1 MSHATSHDVA
11 QQMPHH
17 EDLTVQN
24 NKSKSNT
31 LNSQH
36 NGLGYSSN
44 VNSGPEKL
52 TVLDMI
58 LDSLGM
64 RNLTSKDIGTLI
76 MLGFMFLL
84 FVISVTGFFV
94 MWFTE
99 YYNNTMLQKIILA
112 ENSERAKSWLN
123 PDTDTDT
130 VLKAH
135 IFNYTNI
142 EDFLAGRADKM
153 HVEDLGPLTYQEHTV
168 KDEVSFNKNH
178 TVTFRVCANRFLQVR
193 ANFNLPFHNWQ
204 DRKSYKLLA
213 EKSSLREDDMV
224 LVPNVPLL
232 SAAVHVKRFPS
243 FKRLGVNAI
252 ISLYKEPLFKRL
264 TVHEYLWG
272 YRDKIISLE
281 SLGRGKTHFGLLRT
295 RNGTSVD
302 SVQLNTGEDDIS
314 KFSIITQF
322 NGKPQLDFWEGDEC
336 NRIDGSEPSMF
347 SPTLLQER
355 SSVHVFLQVLCRK
368 VPLHF
373 EKEETIFNDIDV
385 LRYRTPLDVFAHPS
399 ENPANECY
407 CRNTD
412 ICLPS
417 GVINATKC
425 YDDSPIFPSFPHFF
439 SGDPVI
445 YKDFEGIKPDADLH
459 QTYADIHP
467 RFGFPI
473 SGASRVQ
480 INIMV
485 DKTPLLLNQA
495 NRIQNATILPLIWI
509 EITANDFNDDVLHT
523 LYISTFGLDAIQLA
537 LKYGTLLVSVTT
549 FSLIV
554 ASVYYLNSKRE
565 EQQLEHSKSSAELE
579 ALNGG
584 IEANGSVVVVQ
595 VHVPHSVGVGHPHR
609 GDQ

>member
-1 MSHATSHDVA
+1 MSHATDRYVA
-11 QQMPHH
+11 QSPPTAAS
-17 EDLTVQN
+17 EDLTVQQS
-24 NKSKSNT
+24 KSKSNT
-31 LNSQH
+31 LNSQR
-36 NGLGYSSN
+36 NGNTLGYGYSVGGGGSGGGGSS
-44 VNSGPEKL
+44 SSRPEKL
-52 TVLDMI
+52 TVLDMT
-58 LDSLGM
+58 LESLGL
-64 RNLTSKDIGTLI
+64 RNLTSKDIGVLI

-99 YYNNTMLQKIILA
+99 YYNNTMLKNLILA
-112 ENSERAKSWLN
+112 ENSETANSWLQ
-123 PDTDTDT
+123 PDPKYDTL
-130 VLKAH
+130 LKAH

-168 KDEVSFNKNH
+168 KDQVSFNKNH
-178 TVTFRVCANRFLQVR
+178 TVTFR
-193 ANFNLPFHNWQ
+193 
-204 DRKSYKLLA
+204 DKKSYKLLP
-213 EKSSLREDDMV
+213 EKSTLREDDVV

-232 SAAVHVKRFPS
+232 SAAVHVKRMPA
-243 FKRLGVNAI
+243 FKRLLVTGTI
-252 ISLYKEPLFKRL
+252 KLFEEPLFKRL
-264 TVHEYLWG
+264 TAHEYLWG

-281 SLGRGKTHFGLLRT
+281 SLGGGKTHFGLLKT

-322 NGKPQLDFWEGDEC
+322 NGKPQLDFWQGDEC

-347 SPTLLQER
+347 SPTELQTR
-355 SSVHVFLQVLCRK
+355 NPVYVFLQVLCRK

-373 EKEETIFNDIDV
+373 EKEETIYNDIDV

-399 ENPANECY
+399 ENPANECF
-407 CRNTD
+407 CKNTD
-412 ICLPS
+412 RCLPS

-439 SGDPVI
+439 SGDPVL

-473 SGASRVQ
+473 SGASRIQ
-480 INIMV
+480 INIML
-485 DKTPLLLNQA
+485 DKTPLLRNQA
-495 NRIQNATILPLIWI
+495 ARLENATILPLIWI
-509 EITANDFNDDVLHT
+509 EITAGDFNDDVLHT
-523 LYISTFGLDAIQLA
+523 LYVSTFGLDAIQLA

-579 ALNGG
+579 ALAGPAPG
-584 IEANGSVVVVQ
+584 NGSVVVVQ
-595 VHVPHSVGVGHPHR
+595 VLPHSVSHAHR
-609 GDQ
+609 GDP